1 MANLRQNTTI
11 GGAIAANSKNIL
23 SIIKSIDGHGSGIDA
38 DLLDGRHASDFS
50 LTSHNHDSAY
60 VRKSGD
66 TMTGKLIF
74 SNLSGTSIDFQ
85 CYSAGGW
92 ARGISYYKQDNS
104 TRYGSIGLLGN
115 GDNMTHFYIGIANEN
130 PWDEPNAFTVSPTE
144 VKYRGNKMWHSANDG
159 AGSGLDA
166 DMVDG
171 IQSSRIVYGDTDSGT
186 CSAPSNITL
195 GRIIKSGFYTY
206 KGATDTPDGTD
217 SYWWLLNV
225 ADRAND
231 VQQNKFGLQVI
242 AKNRTS
248 DFYMRTVADNGG
260 TWRKLWHNGNM
271 GHNSGLDADKID
283 GKHWSDIETTFVKKS
298 GDTMTGTLCFNSGT
312 DKGIRIGNVKIDA
325 VNPNNLAIRNLNE
338 LRFGSN
344 DDWDYNSWAGIKYI
358 TSAKKL
364 YIGGPGNNFSNNSAP
379 PSIEIDLANNVNRVY
394 IPELQ
399 INPKVAP
406 KMSPQFSNAST
417 HQCAIFLPPAP
428 GSNDPGRIV
437 FETGTDADSNRC
449 VLHLCPGDDQQPDDY
464 VAVHGV
470 GQAENIKLSTVGNI
484 DITRQFISRLGT
496 GTAPIVVSSR
506 TKCENL
512 NADLLDD
519 KDSSVEATANTIPVR
534 DGNGDLKVAKKL
546 IANAFEMIYDDSTES
561 VNFVFK

>member
-11 GGAIAANSKNIL
+11 GGAIAVNTKNIL

-38 DLLDGRHASDFS
+38 DMIDGRHASDFS
-50 LTSHNHDSAY
+50 LSSHNHDSQY
-60 VRKSGD
+60 VKKSGD

-74 SNLSGTSIDFQ
+74 SNTSGTSIDFQ

-92 ARGISYYKQDNS
+92 ARGISYYKQDNT

-115 GDNMTHFYIGIANEN
+115 GDSMTHFYIGLANEN
-130 PWDEPNAFTVSPTE
+130 PWDEPNAFTISPTE
-144 VKYRGNKMWHSANDG
+144 VKYRGHKMWHSANDG

-171 IQSSRIVYGDTDSGT
+171 IQSSRIIYGDTDSGT
-186 CSAPSNITL
+186 CSTPSNITL

-248 DFYMRTVADNGG
+248 DFYMRTVADNAG

-271 GHNSGLDADKID
+271 GHGSGMNADMID
-283 GKHWSDIETTFVKKS
+283 GKHWSDVESTFVKKS
-298 GDTMTGTLCFNSGT
+298 GDTMTGRLILKSGENF
-312 DKGIRIGNVKIDA
+312 GLQIGGVKITTA
-325 VNPNNLAIRNLNE
+325 NPNELVMTNLTE
-338 LRFGSN
+338 FRFGDSDRYAWN
-344 DDWDYNSWAGIKYI
+344 EWAGIKYV
-358 TSAKKL
+358 SAQRRL
-364 YIGGPGNNFSNNSAP
+364 YIGGTGGVFNANPNPQN
-379 PSIEIDLANNVNRVY
+379 IELDLANNVNRVY

-406 KMSPQFSNAST
+406 KMSPQFSNTST
-417 HQCAIFLPPAP
+417 YQCAIFLPPAP

-437 FETGTDADSNRC
+437 FETGTDADSNSC
-449 VLHLCPGDDQQPDDY
+449 VLHLCPGDDQQVDDY

-484 DITRQFISRLGT
+484 DIARQFISRVGT
-496 GTAPIVVSSR
+496 GTAPIIVNSR

-519 KDSSVEATANTIPVR
+519 KDSSAEAIANTIPVR

-546 IANAFEMIYDDSTES
+546 IANSFEMVYDDTSES

>member
-38 DLLDGRHASDFS
+38 DLLDGRHASEFS
-50 LTSHNHDSAY
+50 LTSHNHDSQY
-60 VRKSGD
+60 VKKSGD
-66 TMTGKLIF
+66 TMTGNLIF
-74 SNLSGTSIDFQ
+74 NTASGTPIRIN
-85 CYSAGGW
+85 CYISGGW
-92 ARGISYYKQDNS
+92 ARGIGYYKQNETS
-104 TRYGSIGLLGN
+104 KHGSIGLFGSN
-115 GDNMTHFYIGIANEN
+115 DEPTHFFMGFGEEAWLET
-130 PWDEPNAFTVSPTE
+130 NAFTVSQTE
-144 VKYRGNKMWHSANDG
+144 IKYKGNKVWHSANDG

-271 GHNSGLDADKID
+271 GSGSGLDADKID
-283 GKHWSDIETTFVKKS
+283 GKHWSDIESTFVKKS

-344 DDWDYNSWAGIKYI
+344 DDWEYNSWAGIKYI

-364 YIGGPGNNFSNNSAP
+364 YIGGPGNNFSNNPAP

-437 FETGTDADSNRC
+437 FETGTGADSNRC